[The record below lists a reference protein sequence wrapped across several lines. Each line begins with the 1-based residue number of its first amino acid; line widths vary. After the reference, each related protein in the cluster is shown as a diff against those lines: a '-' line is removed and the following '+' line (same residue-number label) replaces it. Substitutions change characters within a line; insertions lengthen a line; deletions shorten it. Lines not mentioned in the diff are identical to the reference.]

1 MNGLKIEKTRLEIG
15 VGKPMR
21 ILQISDAHICRAYP
35 EEGKQALIAKRT
47 LPSMFGDEQTLEER
61 WQEALRYAKSNCDF
75 TVFTGDIYD
84 FFSRGNLDYVR
95 DSIRGTDFLCA
106 AGNHDFFDME
116 PPYREDEAYKRERWG
131 AVADVFGA
139 NLWADSRRV
148 GDVNLVTLDDTL
160 YQFGDGQKDYLEA
173 ECAKG
178 LPILLFLHVPI
189 ATPRLAERR
198 LSEGSGSSA
207 YLVSP
212 DEALLSRYR
221 PDRRAQQQPS
231 ETTRQTVRF
240 IEECPQ
246 IKAVFAGHLHW
257 NFEEP
262 LSSGIP
268 QYTTGALYDGIV
280 REIEIV

>member
-35 EEGKQALIAKRT
+35 EEGKQALIAART
-47 LPSMFGDEQTLEER
+47 LPTVFGDEAAIEQN
-61 WQEALRYAKSNCDF
+61 WQDALQFARKTCDF
-75 TVFTGDIYD
+75 TVFTGDLYD
-84 FFSRGNLDYVR
+84 FFSRGNLDYVKE
-95 DSIRGTDFLCA
+95 SIRGMDYLYA
-106 AGNHDFFDME
+106 AGNHDFLDMK
-116 PPYREDEAYKRERWG
+116 PPYREDEALKRERWG
-131 AVADVFGA
+131 AIDEVFGT
-139 NLWADSRRV
+139 NLWAESRIV
-148 GDVNLVTLDDTL
+148 GGVNLVTMDDSL
-160 YQFGDGQKDYLEA
+160 YQLSEGQKDFLEA

-178 LPILLFLHVPI
+178 LPIVLFLHVPI

-198 LSEGSGSSA
+198 MNEGSGSSA
-207 YLVSP
+207 YLLCP

-221 PDRRAQQQPS
+221 ADRRKQQQPNDM
-231 ETTRQTVRF
+231 TRQVVGF
-240 IEECPQ
+240 IGKCPQ